1 MADEKDKADN
11 TSWPERRERAAKVWS
26 GLGQGL
32 AKLLTTDLSELGNP
46 FRKASPKSTEEFAQE
61 FAKGIDGYI
70 LEKERSAKL
79 TFVSGTLKMAWGGDK
94 FLMSTELYYQDSEGK
109 WQKEESSTERPA
121 EELTEE
127 SRKTLEEQKEITYP
141 IEHP

>member
-1 MADEKDKADN
+1 M
-11 TSWPERRERAAKVWS
+11 
-26 GLGQGL
+26 GQGL
-32 AKLLTTDLSELGNP
+32 AKLFTTDLSELGNP

-94 FLMSTELYYQDSEGK
+94 LLMSTELYYQDSEGK

>member
-32 AKLLTTDLSELGNP
+32 AKLFTTTDLSELGNP

-70 LEKERSAKL
+70 LEKERSAKAY
-79 TFVSGTLKMAWGGDK
+79 FC
-94 FLMSTELYYQDSEGK
+94 Q
-109 WQKEESSTERPA
+109 RNA
-121 EELTEE
+121 ENGLG
-127 SRKTLEEQKEITYP
+127 RRQVP
-141 IEHP
+141 HVN